1 MTDDIRSLLFHTLIV
16 AVKVDNMINKPI
28 TLYNKTMRQ
37 VISYVDYI
45 I

>member
-28 TLYNKTMRQ
+28 TLYNTFCNID
-37 VISYVDYI
+37 ISYVDYI